1 MKPAALLV
9 ALAAGT
15 ATATAQADPGVVAV
29 ARGQRQVCAMTDPKE
44 LEWKNAYRFSPGVAA
59 VGDSTIIMK
68 DDGSIRFRTHFRTTG
83 APDYK
88 YSVACAV
95 RDDAG
100 RVYKVQRRGEIF
112 GTLSGRNREHSVD
125 STTKHGDVQKH
136 WAQIVRGNRK
146 VHCDAKVNV
155 DDKRLMEEVA
165 GLVKQYGPTG
175 EAITIII

>member
-1 MKPAALLV
+1 MKPTALLL
-9 ALAAGT
+9 ALAGA
-15 ATATAQADPGVVAV
+15 ATAAQGPGVVAV

-44 LEWKNAYRFSPGVAA
+44 LEWKNSYSFSPGVSA
-59 VGDSTIIMK
+59 VGDSTIVMK

-88 YSVACAV
+88 YSVACAL

-100 RVYKVQRRGEIF
+100 RVYKVQRRGEVF
-112 GTLSGRNREHSVD
+112 GTLSGKNREHSVD

-136 WAQIVRGNRK
+136 WAQIVKGNRR

-155 DDKRLMEEVA
+155 DDRRLMDEVA
-165 GLVKQYGPTG
+165 GLVKQYGPVG
-175 EAITIII
+175 EVITIII